1 MDNLVQEVYSAVLNG
16 NASEVKEK
24 VQLALDNG
32 TEAETILNSGLIAA
46 MKEVGQLFEDGE
58 YFVPEMLISA
68 RAMQSGMIILRP
80 HLVAQDIKPIGKV
93 VIGTVKGDLHD
104 IGKNLVS
111 MMLEGSGFQIFDL
124 GTDVSPEKFLDAIN
138 THKPDIV
145 GMSALLTTTMVNMEK
160 TMQFLEENGVRKG
173 VKVIIGGAPISQK
186 YADDIGADGYAPD
199 ASQAAVIASRLMGK
213 A

>member
-1 MDNLVQEVYSAVLNG
+1 MENLVQEVYSAVLNG
-16 NASEVKEK
+16 IASEVKEK
-24 VQLALDNG
+24 VQLAIDNG
-32 TEAETILNSGLIAA
+32 IEAEKILNSGLIAA

-80 HLVAQDIKPIGKV
+80 FLVAQDIKPIGKV

-124 GTDVSPEKFLDAIN
+124 GTDVSPEKFLEAIN
-138 THKPDIV
+138 TYKPDIV
-145 GMSALLTTTMVNMEK
+145 GMSALLTTTMANMEK
-160 TMQFLEENGVRKG
+160 TMLFLEENGARKG
-173 VKVIIGGAPISQK
+173 VKVLIGGAPISQK

-213 A
+213 V

>member
-1 MDNLVQEVYSAVLNG
+1 MENLVQEVYSAVVDG
-16 NASEVKEK
+16 NASEAREK

-32 TEAETILNSGLIAA
+32 TDAETILNSGLIAA

-58 YFVPEMLISA
+58 FFVPEMLISA

-80 HLVAQDIKPIGKV
+80 FLVAQDIQPIGKV
-93 VIGTVKGDLHD
+93 IIGTVKGDLHD

-124 GTDVSPEKFLDAIN
+124 GTDVSPEKFLEAIN
-138 THKPDIV
+138 THKPDIL
-145 GMSALLTTTMVNMEK
+145 GMSALLTTTMANMEK
-160 TMQFLEENGVRKG
+160 TIRFLEENGVRDE
-173 VKVIIGGAPISQK
+173 VKVLIGGAPISQK

-199 ASQAAVIASRLMGK
+199 ASQAAVIATRLMGK
-213 A
+213 G

>member
-1 MDNLVQEVYSAVLNG
+1 MENLVKEVYSAVLNG

-80 HLVAQDIKPIGKV
+80 HLIAQDIKPIGKV

>member
-1 MDNLVQEVYSAVLNG
+1 MENLVQEVYSAVLNG
-16 NASEVKEK
+16 IASEVKEK
-24 VQLALDNG
+24 VQLALDSG
-32 TEAETILNSGLIAA
+32 IEAENILNNGLIAA

-80 HLVAQDIKPIGKV
+80 FLVAQDIQPIGKV

-124 GTDVSPEKFLDAIN
+124 GTDVSPEKFLEAIN
-138 THKPDIV
+138 TYKPDIV
-145 GMSALLTTTMVNMEK
+145 GMSALLTTTMANMEK
-160 TMQFLEENGVRKG
+160 TMRFLEENGARKG
-173 VKVIIGGAPISQK
+173 VKVLIGGAPISQK

-199 ASQAAVIASRLMGK
+199 ANQAAVIASRLMGK
-213 A
+213 V

>member
-1 MDNLVQEVYSAVLNG
+1 
-16 NASEVKEK
+16 
-24 VQLALDNG
+24 
-32 TEAETILNSGLIAA
+32 
-46 MKEVGQLFEDGE
+46 
-58 YFVPEMLISA
+58 
-68 RAMQSGMIILRP
+68 
-80 HLVAQDIKPIGKV
+80 
-93 VIGTVKGDLHD
+93 
-104 IGKNLVS
+104 
-111 MMLEGSGFQIFDL
+111 MLEGSCFQIFDL

-160 TMQFLEENGVRKG
+160 TMHFLEENGVRKG

>member
-1 MDNLVQEVYSAVLNG
+1 MENIVQEVNSAVLNG
-16 NASEVKEK
+16 NAGEVKEK

-32 TEAETILNSGLIAA
+32 IEAETILNSGLIAA

-80 HLVAQDIKPIGKV
+80 FLVAQDIKPIGKV

-124 GTDVSPEKFLDAIN
+124 GTDVSPEKFLEAIK

-160 TMQFLEENGVRKG
+160 TMQYLEENGVRKG
-173 VKVIIGGAPISQK
+173 LKVIIGGAPISQK

-199 ASQAAVIASRLMGK
+199 ASQAAVIANRLMGK
-213 A
+213 V

>member
-1 MDNLVQEVYSAVLNG
+1 MENLVQEVYSAVLNG
-16 NASEVKEK
+16 NAIEVKEK

-80 HLVAQDIKPIGKV
+80 HLIAQDIKPIGKV

-160 TMQFLEENGVRKG
+160 TMHFLEENGVRKG

>member
-1 MDNLVQEVYSAVLNG
+1 
-16 NASEVKEK
+16 
-24 VQLALDNG
+24 
-32 TEAETILNSGLIAA
+32 
-46 MKEVGQLFEDGE
+46 
-58 YFVPEMLISA
+58 MLISA

-80 HLVAQDIKPIGKV
+80 HLIAQDIKPIGKV

>member
-1 MDNLVQEVYSAVLNG
+1 MENLVQEVYSAVLNG

-46 MKEVGQLFEDGE
+46 MKEVCQLFEDGE

-80 HLVAQDIKPIGKV
+80 HLIAQDIKPIGKV

>member
-1 MDNLVQEVYSAVLNG
+1 MENIVQEVNSAVLNG
-16 NASEVKEK
+16 NAGEVKEK

-32 TEAETILNSGLIAA
+32 IEAETILNSGLIAA

-80 HLVAQDIKPIGKV
+80 FLVAQDIKPIGKV

-124 GTDVSPEKFLDAIN
+124 GTDVSPEKFLEAIK

-160 TMQFLEENGVRKG
+160 TMQYLEENGARKG
-173 VKVIIGGAPISQK
+173 LKVIIGGAPISQK

-199 ASQAAVIASRLMGK
+199 ASQAAVIANRLMGK
-213 A
+213 V